1 VQISRSLRLLALGAL
16 TPLLAACTSVGLS
29 AQTGQ
34 VYIPADGANNRTGE
48 VAVLNAVVVSG
59 QDGAGTLVTTFVD
72 QKTEQADLVTNI
84 TSKNDT
90 VTGTFPPIPA
100 GGYVNLA
107 DLAPIF
113 VTGSDVVAGG
123 YVTLTFDFSSAGP
136 VTMDVP
142 VVAPT
147 GEWAS
152 IQLPAA
158 TS

>member
-1 VQISRSLRLLALGAL
+1 MQISRSLRLLAVGAL
-16 TPLLAACTSVGLS
+16 IPLLSACTSVGLG

-34 VYIPADGANNRTGE
+34 VYIAADGANNRTGD
-48 VAVLNAVVVSG
+48 VYVLNAVVVSG
-59 QDGAGTLVTTFVD
+59 ADGAGTLVTTFVNEND
-72 QKTEQADLVTNI
+72 QRSDLVTNI
-84 TSKNDT
+84 TSATDT

-100 GGYVNLA
+100 GGFVNLA
-107 DLAPIF
+107 DLAPLF

-123 YVTLTFDFSSAGP
+123 YVTLTFDFSSATP

-152 IQLPAA
+152 IQLPPA
-158 TS
+158 SS